1 MWLWGKAIS
10 GRAEWM
16 KSRVLGPRLNLPCH
30 SQRRVTN
37 NRGSESS
44 FPLQDRR
51 YFFSYEFLYVQTRDF
66 MPRMQWGNGTT
77 NWPAGIEHWWLCI
90 GKVLRCC
97 SWMSPLPEGIAFW
110 LTGCIRTDSLRRAAG
125 PLCSQGVRTSPSE
138 LPSTWGTGV
147 LFNIE
152 ALLIPP
158 ALLLPGTQGGF
169 MMSSLSAARYYQHIL
184 PLG

>member
-1 MWLWGKAIS
+1 
-10 GRAEWM
+10 
-16 KSRVLGPRLNLPCH
+16 
-30 SQRRVTN
+30 
-37 NRGSESS
+37 
-44 FPLQDRR
+44 
-51 YFFSYEFLYVQTRDF
+51 
-66 MPRMQWGNGTT
+66 
-77 NWPAGIEHWWLCI
+77 
-90 GKVLRCC
+90 
-97 SWMSPLPEGIAFW
+97 MSPLPEGIAFW